1 MNQNLNINVTLI
13 KAWRPD
19 LSNEAALLI
28 YQELQYKWRDA
39 YIWNKCIEW
48 LLEHYHEYQNG
59 HAPVQHATL
68 ENSHY
73 YDEFGFEI
81 GTVLSNGNILMF
93 EA

>member
-1 MNQNLNINVTLI
+1 MNQNLNIDVTLI

-19 LSNEAALLI
+19 LSDEAVLLI
-28 YQELQYKWRDA
+28 YRELQYSLHDA
-39 YIWNKCIEW
+39 CIWSKYVEW

-59 HAPVQHATL
+59 CVPVQNAVL
-68 ENSHY
+68 EDNHY